1 MFKFLSVALGD
12 TAVETVHLV
21 NPSDTNPLGILHGGN
36 MMDWLVSAAMLA
48 VSRLSR
54 GNAVL
59 GSLDSVFFINPV
71 RVGDV
76 VFIKAWVE
84 YTGNS
89 SLEVAVKAEA
99 ENPISQTSSVTTFSH
114 MAFVTVG
121 FRGEPRTVPIKVRPK
136 KNEVAAFRS
145 TEKRYLERKKALA
158 DRKQKSVDL
167 EVYAPRS
174 KWKLNFSK
182 IVLQDDVV
190 YGDLMFGGRL
200 LKLLDELT
208 GTLAT
213 RYCKGAVVTGSVDD
227 MNFYYPMRVG
237 DILDVTV
244 AINHVGRASLEIGAK
259 VFNEDPFTG
268 NRHHAATAYYTFV
281 HVDSNGKAAPVP
293 PYTPRTKDE
302 RKRWSEAE
310 QRSEE
315 RKRRISAL
323 KELLEKPGASI
334 F

>member
-1 MFKFLSVALGD
+1 MFKFPSVSLSD
-12 TAVETVHLV
+12 TVVETVHLV
-21 NPSDTNPLGILHGGN
+21 NPSDANPLGILHGGN

-59 GSLDSVFFINPV
+59 GSLDSVFFVNPV

-76 VFIKAWVE
+76 VFVKAWVE

-89 SLEVAVKAEA
+89 SLEVAVRAEA
-99 ENPISQTSSVTTFSH
+99 ENLINQTSSVTTFSH

-121 FRGEPRTVPIKVRPK
+121 LRGEPRAAPIKVKPK
-136 KNEVAAFRS
+136 KNEVVAYRS
-145 TEKRYLERKKALA
+145 AEKRYLERRKALA
-158 DRKQKSVDL
+158 DRKQRSVDL
-167 EVYAPRS
+167 TTYAPQS

-190 YGDLMFGGRL
+190 YGDLMFGGKL

-227 MNFYYPMRVG
+227 MNFYYPIRVG
-237 DILDVTV
+237 DILDITV
-244 AINHVGRASLEIGAK
+244 AINHVGRSSLEIGAK
-259 VFNEDPFTG
+259 VFCEDPFTS

-281 HVDSNGKAAPVP
+281 HVDSNGRAVPVP
-293 PYTPRTKDE
+293 PYAPKTQDE
-302 RKRWSEAE
+302 RLRWTQAE

-315 RKRRISAL
+315 RKKRISAL
-323 KELLEKPGASI
+323 KELLEKPGSSI